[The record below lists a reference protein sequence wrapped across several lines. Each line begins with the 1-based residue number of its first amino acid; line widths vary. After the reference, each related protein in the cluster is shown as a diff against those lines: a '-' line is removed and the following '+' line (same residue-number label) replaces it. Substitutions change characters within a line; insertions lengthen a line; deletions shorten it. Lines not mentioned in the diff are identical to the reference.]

1 MTNTELEKH
10 VIALGSQL
18 ANISQMLAGMAKP
31 EAVPSP
37 TIGAAIDQLIVSKRL
52 SGRREI
58 YLKGLKLYLLQFAR
72 GREGVPLNRFT
83 SQEIS
88 DWFAGREEKPV
99 TRAANIGR
107 LKSLFTWAVRKG
119 WMERSPCAVIDQV
132 IIDRKPP
139 TILTPGQQRDLLK
152 TVSRRCRPYLILTM
166 LVGVRPDEVRYLTWN
181 DINLERGLLTI
192 DRSKTRRRRIVPL
205 HPLAVHWL
213 KRCDKKL
220 PICPSRM
227 TIRRWRAKARI
238 LLGGWPQDILRHTAA
253 SYLLALHGDAG
264 KVAFMLGNS
273 ADILL
278 QHYSQLVSPEDCAE
292 FWKIPE

>member
-1 MTNTELEKH
+1 MTKAEIEQQFISLN
-10 VIALGSQL
+10 SQL
-18 ANISQMLAGMAKP
+18 ANITQMLAGMAKP
-31 EAVPSP
+31 EAVASP
-37 TIGAAIDQLIVSKRL
+37 TIGAAIDRLIESKRL
-52 SGRREI
+52 AGRREI
-58 YLKGLKLYLLQFAR
+58 YLKGLKYYLTQFAR

-83 SQEIS
+83 SQEIT
-88 DWFAGREEKPV
+88 DWFEARQEIPV

-107 LKSLFTWAVRKG
+107 LKSLFTFAVRKG

-139 TILTPGQQRDLLK
+139 AILTPGQQRDLLQS
-152 TVSRRCRPYLILTM
+152 VSRRCRPYLILTM
-166 LVGVRPDEVRYLTWN
+166 LAGVRPDEVKYLKWG
-181 DINLERGLLTI
+181 DVNLERGLLTI

-213 KRCDKKL
+213 KQCDDKI
-220 PICPSRM
+220 PIYPSRM
-227 TIRRWRAKARI
+227 TIRRWRAKARV
-238 LLGGWPQDILRHTAA
+238 LLNGWPQDILRHTAA

-278 QHYSQLVSPEDCAE
+278 QHYHQLVSAEDCAE